1 MSFKRKIIRQP
12 DPALDHL
19 ITVLNVISQ
28 IFNNMESSLT
38 KYLSLW
44 FDLSESRWFNEG
56 HSLLVDIE
64 GRKIKA
70 EMEQVAGRRR
80 PAASV

>member
-1 MSFKRKIIRQP
+1 
-12 DPALDHL
+12 
-19 ITVLNVISQ
+19 
-28 IFNNMESSLT
+28 MESSLT